1 MTPRIIL
8 YTGKGGVGKTSVS
21 AASALRIAESGL
33 KTLILS
39 TDPAHSL
46 SDSFEMELKARPTL
60 VRKNLHGQQIDT
72 QEELENNWKAVQQW
86 LAKVVSERGV
96 NQIAAEE
103 LTVPPGLDEFFALLQ
118 IKSHSESGRWD
129 VIVVDCAPT
138 GETLRLLSFPEVA
151 RWWLKKILPWEKRV
165 MSAARPFA
173 RSLLDVDLP
182 SKDVFSE
189 VQQFVSNLAE
199 MSDILRDHRNT
210 SVRLVMN
217 PDRMVIQE
225 AQRTFTYLNLYGY
238 LTDAVIVNRMFPK
251 EVEGSYFDQWRKTQ
265 QQNAQLVRDSFDPI
279 PVLSAPYFEREV
291 VGESML
297 KRLGEQLFEDHEP
310 HAILHSS
317 LSQELSVNN
326 GLAQLKLTVPFA
338 KKEDVELKKT
348 GSQLIVKVAGQKRNI
363 MLPATLRAYRPTG
376 AKFDPDTDVL
386 NVTFEK

>member
-1 MTPRIIL
+1 MQRVIL

-46 SDSFEMELKARPTL
+46 SDSFEVELKARPTL
-60 VRKNLHGQQIDT
+60 VSKNLHGQQIDA
-72 QEELENNWKAVQQW
+72 QEELEQNWRAVQQW

-103 LTVPPGLDEFFALLQ
+103 LTVLPGLDEFFALLQ
-118 IKSHSESGRWD
+118 IKSHSQSGRWD

-165 MSAARPFA
+165 VSAARPFA
-173 RSLLDVDLP
+173 RGLLDLELP
-182 SKDVFSE
+182 SNDVFGE
-189 VQQFVSNLAE
+189 VQQLVGNLAQ
-199 MSDILRDHRNT
+199 MSDILRDHRTT
-210 SVRLVMN
+210 SVRLVIN

-238 LTDAVIVNRMFPK
+238 LTDAVIVNRMFPQ
-251 EVEGSYFDQWRKTQ
+251 EVTGGYFDQWRQ
-265 QQNAQLVRDSFDPI
+265 HQLLNAKLVRESFDPI

-297 KRLGEQLFEDHEP
+297 GRLGSELFKDREP
-310 HAILHSS
+310 EGLLYSS
-317 LSQELSVNN
+317 ISHELSVNN
-326 GLAQLKLTVPFA
+326 GSAKLKISVPFT

-348 GSQLIVKVAGQKRNI
+348 GAQLIVKVAGQKRNI
-363 MLPATLRAYRPTG
+363 MLPASLRAYRPIG
-376 AKFDPDTDVL
+376 AKFDPDSDAL
-386 NVTFEK
+386 DVTFEK